1 MKTSLQALLLLAA
14 LCLTACNPFSFDP
27 PDTNAKCQRFVSTT
41 GVSGVFIHDRE
52 VGYRLPRFLAG
63 SSEEIAFVK
72 TGVSTHQILR
82 LQLGSQQEE
91 VLLESN
97 QPIQDF
103 DLGPNGEIAFVA
115 AGEVKVRLTPTGTIQ
130 SVPFL
135 DGNRRVLWMDNSL
148 LVLTKEWNVAKI
160 DLNGQVLA
168 TVSPPYIA
176 GEAFRDYANW
186 AKKDSILLFGRHKIN
201 QGETMLYR
209 YSSLDFQ
216 LLDSL
221 DISAYGNLWE
231 NSGTLSRNYLDLTY
245 VSPDLAF
252 LSRKSRLYRV
262 NLNTKVVS
270 PIWERTNCQVLES
283 GISLS
288 ANGKRL
294 VLGAVQILDD
304 PHQTGDGNGYAEFG
318 ILLLD
323 INGENE
329 EVLFP

>member
-1 MKTSLQALLLLAA
+1 MKTSLQVLLLLAA
-14 LCLTACNPFSFDP
+14 LCLTACNPFSLDP
-27 PDTNAKCQRFVSTT
+27 PVSNAKCLRYLSTDAVLAFVK
-41 GVSGVFIHDRE
+41 IHDRE

-72 TGVSTHQILR
+72 TGVSTHQILQ

-103 DLGPNGEIAFVA
+103 DLGPNGELVFVS
-115 AGEVKVRLTPTGTIQ
+115 AGEIKVRLAPTGTIQ
-130 SVPFL
+130 SVPFS
-135 DGNRRVLWMDNSL
+135 DGNRRVLWTDNGL
-148 LVLTKEWNVAKI
+148 LVLTKEWNIANI
-160 DLNGQVLA
+160 DLNGQVL
-168 TVSPPYIA
+168 TILSPPA
-176 GEAFRDYANW
+176 ANHPYSTW
-186 AKKDSILLFGRHKIN
+186 ARKDSVLLFGRHKIN
-201 QGETMLYR
+201 PVRTILYQ
-209 YSSLDFQ
+209 YSTFTLQ

-221 DISAYGNLWE
+221 DVSAYGNLWE
-231 NSGTLSRNYLDLTY
+231 NSETLSGNHLDLTY

-252 LSRKSRLYRV
+252 LSRRSRLYRV
-262 NLNTKVVS
+262 NLTTKIVS
-270 PIWERTNCQVLES
+270 PIWERTNCQVLEN

-288 ANGKRL
+288 ADGKRL

-304 PHQTGDGNGYAEFG
+304 PQQTGDGDGYAEFG